1 MIKRYFKSNY
11 GYNNTIREG
20 RIYNFTSL
28 LSIKYLLE
36 INRDLVDLT
45 YILKRFFYRI
55 KIYLMKKIINK
66 NIINFIHERELGLV
80 KFNNFIDIYEKKYNS
95 NFYLIVS

>member
-28 LSIKYLLE
+28 LAVKYLLE
-36 INRDLVDLT
+36 INRDLIDLT
-45 YILKRFFYRI
+45 FIIKNFLYKI
-55 KIYLMKKIINK
+55 KIFLMKKIINK
-66 NIINFIHERELGLV
+66 NIIVYLQERELGLRN
-80 KFNNFIDIYEKKYNS
+80 FNSFLNEYEKKYKS
-95 NFYLIVS
+95 KFFY